1 MLWKHISVGKR
12 ERVLIATNG
21 EFAGILTPGDY
32 RLSIAGQMT
41 LTLERHNVGDLVFES
56 AWTDYLIKHRP
67 ALVRRHFTQVETNNL
82 QVAMVY
88 VNGKLFRVLVPGKRL
103 LFWRGVASITAEVV
117 EMIAAPEFGAVKR
130 SR

>member
-1 MLWKHISVGKR
+1 MLWKHISVGKQ

-21 EFAGILTPGDY
+21 EFAGILTPGGY
-32 RLSIAGQMT
+32 RLSITGKLT
-41 LTLERHNVGDLVFES
+41 FTLERHSVRDLVFES
-56 AWTDYLIKHRP
+56 MWADYLVKHRP
-67 ALVRRHFTQVETNNL
+67 ALVRRHFTQIETNNL

-117 EMIAAPEFGAVKR
+117 EMIAAPELSAVKC
-130 SR
+130 SH

>member
-1 MLWKHISVGKR
+1 MLWKQISVGKQ

-32 RLSIAGQMT
+32 RLSIAGHMT
-41 LTLERHNVGDLVFES
+41 LTLERHNVRDLVVES

-67 ALVRRHFTQVETNNL
+67 ALVRRHFTQIQTNNL

-88 VNGKLFRVLVPGKRL
+88 VNGKLFRVLVPSKRL

-117 EMIAAPEFGAVKR
+117 EMIAARELAAVKC
-130 SR
+130 SH